1 MKFNIL
7 IINTQKNS
15 KKIQKFLDHIEGNN
29 IYICDNFVDVEHTLL
44 TYTIHIM
51 ILDTSVLDIN
61 EFQNLQFEFS
71 VNVSYEDIE
80 NKEIFKLV
88 KNLGATYSQGYYFSA
103 PLEKPKVY
111 SF

>member
-1 MKFNIL
+1 MIDEDK
-7 IINTQKNS
+7 IISPFFFLEVS
-15 KKIQKFLDHIEGNN
+15 KKANQYSKITKIVIEKS
-29 IYICDNFVDVEHTLL
+29 FR
-44 TYTIHIM
+44 
-51 ILDTSVLDIN
+51 
-61 EFQNLQFEFS
+61 EFQNLPFEFS